1 MLPTLTKSV
10 SSLLSDAGNRNIAV
24 APVNLFI
31 ALGMLAEITD
41 GDSRQQ
47 ILDYAGCNDIESLRT
62 MAKEVWRSHYCKDG
76 ATTSVLASSIWL
88 DNDVA
93 VDREAMESLAENY
106 YTSSYQGDMGS
117 DEYTDAFR
125 DWLNEQTG
133 GLLNNQVDSIEL
145 DADMLLTLA
154 TTVYFQAKW
163 SSEFDASDNT
173 DGIFHG
179 AISDVEVEF
188 MNERDNSY
196 YFWGDNFGA
205 VQKSLA
211 NDGGNMWFIL
221 PDEGI
226 TIDELLADPQ
236 LSEFIST
243 GSAWENKKHLM
254 VNLTLPKFDISSQ
267 FDVGDKLK
275 DMGIVDIFDTQ
286 KANFSA
292 IESKHD
298 ALFISAVDHSVRVS
312 VDEEGVSAAAY
323 TAMLLY
329 GARLILF
336 STAHLFLYLRV
347 IMGYLCLSV

>member
-1 MLPTLTKSV
+1 
-10 SSLLSDAGNRNIAV
+10 
-24 APVNLFI
+24 
-31 ALGMLAEITD
+31 
-41 GDSRQQ
+41 
-47 ILDYAGCNDIESLRT
+47 
-62 MAKEVWRSHYCKDG
+62 
-76 ATTSVLASSIWL
+76 
-88 DNDVA
+88 
-93 VDREAMESLAENY
+93 
-106 YTSSYQGDMGS
+106 
-117 DEYTDAFR
+117 
-125 DWLNEQTG
+125 
-133 GLLNNQVDSIEL
+133 
-145 DADMLLTLA
+145 
-154 TTVYFQAKW
+154 
-163 SSEFDASDNT
+163 
-173 DGIFHG
+173 
-179 AISDVEVEF
+179 

-226 TIDELLADPQ
+226 TINELLADPQ

-286 KANFSA
+286 KADFSA

-298 ALFISAVDHSVRVS
+298 ALFISAVDHSVRVT

-323 TAMLLY
+323 TAMMLY
-329 GARLILF
+329 GAAEPPDDEIDFILNRPF
-336 STAHLFLYLRV
+336 IFILESYYGLPMFV
-347 IMGYLCLSV
+347 GIVNQP